1 MTWCPCSLE
10 MRSLHVL
17 LCVVVAAVVAR
28 VCMGPPAPP
37 PPPPVPIGSP
47 LSPPPSPPSAPTSL
61 DGYYYYYYNSA
72 AGVPT
77 PGDDSISDVT
87 YKGILALILFCSI
100 AFAVVALA
108 IFGVIFRLV
117 YRE

>member
-1 MTWCPCSLE
+1 

-28 VCMGPPAPP
+28 VCMGTPAPP